1 MQNTVELPISRCYA
15 TQCPAL
21 HTFCITLVCA
31 TITAS
36 VWANS
41 MSSIS
46 MLQRVNADPSQA
58 YCLTVALLMS
68 CLFACTELSLVLPC
82 INTVLSNA
90 QETYQYAKTLLSC
103 ATSNV
108 DGRKRALLV
117 GGGIANFTDVAA
129 TFKGI
134 VRAITEYV
142 EAIKAAKLHI
152 YVRRGG
158 PNYEAGLDMMQ
169 KLGHDTGLQIDVFGP
184 TTSMTGICKLAI
196 DDIES

>member
-1 MQNTVELPISRCYA
+1 M
-15 TQCPAL
+15 
-21 HTFCITLVCA
+21 
-31 TITAS
+31 
-36 VWANS
+36 
-41 MSSIS
+41 
-46 MLQRVNADPSQA
+46 
-58 YCLTVALLMS
+58 
-68 CLFACTELSLVLPC
+68 
-82 INTVLSNA
+82 
-90 QETYQYAKTLLSC
+90 QETYQYARTLLSC

-134 VRAITEYV
+134 IRAITEYV

-158 PNYEAGLDMMQ
+158 PNYEAGLELMQ

-184 TTSMTGICKLAI
+184 ATSMTGICKLAI
-196 DDIES
+196 DYIES